1 MDKFELIEKAKGRI
15 GASDLGGALDLVKN
29 HLQTDRKYR
38 RLYDESVRLL
48 GAFNKTIKD
57 DTGGLI
63 SFDNARVNYN
73 QVTDG
78 LLQLLRYI
86 EEGDLNPAALQAPP
100 TPVQS
105 YYQSHK
111 WQVLLALPSLL
122 IAIVV
127 LVWVLQNDGT
137 NAPIEN
143 DEITVAD
150 CPFDEARDFNI
161 MLLHFYLPAG
171 ADLKP
176 EGLIAEKLESFC
188 AQNKIGARV
197 EILKKPEKPDRLVDY
212 SVANDLGK
220 LCLARMVIWGRAE
233 KNGTKT
239 EVKTRYRYLG
249 KQGDIAFSQIKWQ
262 GENQIGAEQ
271 TLSSLVTQGELFE
284 DVEKVILLVQGIIAS
299 DANQP
304 QLALDNLEKLDTKDS
319 TALLM
324 KGMVQAENH
333 LKQGDDKKALNAY
346 DKVLETHP
354 NYWLALNNRG
364 VLEMQAGENLQAI
377 EDLSVALTK
386 RPDDPNMLLAL
397 GKAYENS
404 EQLLPAKAAYEKV
417 IALKSD
423 NAPQA
428 IRLLEATKIK
438 IIKNEDAIRRIE
450 RKDVSRRTIRDTIAL
465 LDANRNLGQND
476 RTTSLLTNIKLI
488 RPSDPALVAREVET
502 LLRQRNEEAAKKV
515 MADAIKKGM
524 KKEDIANNC
533 RDISV
538 KKFVLKGI

>member
-1 MDKFELIEKAKGRI
+1 M
-15 GASDLGGALDLVKN
+15 
-29 HLQTDRKYR
+29 
-38 RLYDESVRLL
+38 
-48 GAFNKTIKD
+48 
-57 DTGGLI
+57 
-63 SFDNARVNYN
+63 
-73 QVTDG
+73 
-78 LLQLLRYI
+78 
-86 EEGDLNPAALQAPP
+86 
-100 TPVQS
+100 
-105 YYQSHK
+105 
-111 WQVLLALPSLL
+111 
-122 IAIVV
+122 
-127 LVWVLQNDGT
+127 
-137 NAPIEN
+137 
-143 DEITVAD
+143 
-150 CPFDEARDFNI
+150 
-161 MLLHFYLPAG
+161 
-171 ADLKP
+171 
-176 EGLIAEKLESFC
+176 
-188 AQNKIGARV
+188 
-197 EILKKPEKPDRLVDY
+197 
-212 SVANDLGK
+212 
-220 LCLARMVIWGRAE
+220 
-233 KNGTKT
+233 
-239 EVKTRYRYLG
+239 
-249 KQGDIAFSQIKWQ
+249 
-262 GENQIGAEQ
+262 
-271 TLSSLVTQGELFE
+271 
-284 DVEKVILLVQGIIAS
+284 QGIIAS